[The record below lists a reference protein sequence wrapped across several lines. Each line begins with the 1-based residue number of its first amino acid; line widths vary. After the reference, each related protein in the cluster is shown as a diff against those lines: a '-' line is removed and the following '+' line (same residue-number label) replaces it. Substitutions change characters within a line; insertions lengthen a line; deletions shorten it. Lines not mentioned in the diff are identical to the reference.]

1 MRESQNPPSTTVE
14 VSWAMFHRDAR
25 QLAAQLKEIGAFS
38 AIVAVTR
45 GGLAPAAIVA
55 RELGVR
61 IVETLGVSS
70 YQAETQQGAISVIKP
85 MTEILR
91 AHPPGDVVVIDDLA
105 DTGATARAVRELLP
119 GAHIAVLY
127 VKPRGLPTV
136 DTFVAEFP
144 QDSWIYFPWD
154 LGDDHRYQPPLRM
167 V

>member
-1 MRESQNPPSTTVE
+1 MGETPNRPSTTVE
-14 VSWAMFHRDAR
+14 VSWTMFHRDAR
-25 QLAAQLKEIGAFS
+25 QLASQMKDIKAFS

-70 YQAETQQGAISVIKP
+70 YSTETRQGEIAVIKP

-91 AHPPGDVVVIDDLA
+91 AHSPGEVLVIDDLA
-105 DTGATARAVRELLP
+105 DTGATARAVRALLP

-127 VKPRGLPTV
+127 VKPRGRPTV
-136 DTFVAEFP
+136 DSFVAEFP

-154 LGDDHRYQPPLRM
+154 LSDDLTYQPPLRM